1 MKLSDLTPDPNNANR
16 GTERGNSALE
26 TSLQQYGAGRSILID
41 KHGNI
46 IAGNK
51 TAEIAGQVGIESV
64 KVVKTAGNELVAVM
78 RTDLDLTLD
87 PEARALAYAD
97 NRVGEISLDWDA
109 DAMLADLE
117 NGINLSAFWSDTE
130 LETILNP
137 KEHELDEHLAD
148 GLELRRVFE
157 VECQNEKAAEFESRL
172 VTLLKEF
179 PECTLK
185 KTERV

>member
-1 MKLSDLTPDPNNANR
+1 
-16 GTERGNSALE
+16 
-26 TSLQQYGAGRSILID
+26 
-41 KHGNI
+41 
-46 IAGNK
+46 
-51 TAEIAGQVGIESV
+51 
-64 KVVKTAGNELVAVM
+64 M

-172 VTLLKEF
+172 VTLLEEF